1 MRSSRTILPAAVV
14 IALAATASAQ
24 DKPPVQ
30 TVQNAPPKSA
40 ADPRAGHWL
49 VSGFVGSNFG
59 SSAQPASTAFG
70 ASLGY
75 LFRDRVGAEFDAGV
89 TPDFHLQAGVPAA
102 LGGDGAPRINSY
114 MANGVFAVPFEG
126 SIDWRPFVSAG
137 IGALTLRSG
146 LAAGSA
152 TNAFDP
158 DDSRFGANVGGGVMA
173 FSGSWGF
180 RADVRYFRASGSYN
194 ANPADYAT
202 VTALPATMT
211 PALTGSSSNALADAA
226 LSGLHFWRAN
236 VGLAIR
242 W

>member
-1 MRSSRTILPAAVV
+1 MRSSRTISPV
-14 IALAATASAQ
+14 ALAILMATAASAQ
-24 DKPPVQ
+24 DKPPAP
-30 TVQNAPPKSA
+30 TVQNAPPRSA

-49 VSGFVGSNFG
+49 ASGFVGSNFG
-59 SSAQPASTAFG
+59 STAQPASTAFG

-89 TPDFHLQAGVPAA
+89 TPDFHLQAGVPGAFGA
-102 LGGDGAPRINSY
+102 DGAPRINSY
-114 MANGVFAVPFEG
+114 MANGVWAVPFEG
-126 SIDWRPFVSAG
+126 SVDWRPFVAAG
-137 IGALTLRSG
+137 IGALSLRAG
-146 LAAGSA
+146 MVAGST
-152 TNAFDP
+152 TNAFEP

-180 RADVRYFRASGSYN
+180 RADVRYFRAAGSYN
-194 ANPADYAT
+194 VTPARNTSAA
-202 VTALPATMT
+202 ALPSTMT
-211 PALTGSSSNALADAA
+211 PTLSGSSANAVADAA